1 MFFKLRM
8 YEKNGKSYCISKGC
22 VVNNESG
29 CYSDYIETV
38 FNEKICH
45 TKADAECREVTFK
58 LGFPKSIKDK
68 IKAKT
73 DFSDSD
79 EAYAISVGEKT
90 VVYAGR
96 EGGFIFAVAT
106 LMQLAESCELM
117 GGLIYDYPY
126 SATRGYRA
134 FLPPRS
140 EFKVF
145 REVVDFLA
153 YYKFNKIIL
162 EIGGAMEYKKHP
174 KINERWVEFC
184 KEVKVYSGRT
194 HEIQHKTYPW
204 PKNSIHC
211 DNGGGDILTQDECRE
226 LAAYCR
232 SRGLEVIPE
241 CPTYS
246 HCDYL
251 VQAYPEIREM
261 EGDMHPDTY
270 CPNHPETYKIVFDI
284 LGEVIDVFR
293 PKMLN
298 IGHDEMYTIGKCPK
312 CRNTPAPV
320 LYSNDIKKIKAF
332 LDEHGVKTL
341 MWGEKLL
348 NAHYKG
354 QRYGGAGHGEGYQHV
369 PALHPCRYLLPKD
382 ITMLHWYYTFNEKY
396 DNVYHDNGFDVV
408 FGNFGIFY
416 AKNWAKRVKAGV
428 GGGFTSNWGSYLEE
442 YMQRNAQYLNLVSSA
457 YAYWTE
463 PFEYDSYGKS
473 HHLFATMRELFK
485 LKCKKIKNPLY
496 VTHTTDYNIPYNT
509 FYDGVFIV
517 DEKYLLGNYE
527 IKYSDGSVCYLPVK
541 YGTNI
546 SSRTFEDYINSANLR
561 EAAYTTMPEKYGDG
575 FAYRAVYENPN
586 PDGKIVSIRY
596 VPSENK
602 PDAEVELLGFS
613 VERSFVDADVEYDNF
628 EETGFA
634 IDGGRTIGKKNK

>member
-1 MFFKLRM
+1 M
-8 YEKNGKSYCISKGC
+8 
-22 VVNNESG
+22 
-29 CYSDYIETV
+29 
-38 FNEKICH
+38 
-45 TKADAECREVTFK
+45 
-58 LGFPKSIKDK
+58 KDK

-73 DFSDSD
+73 EFSESD

-90 VVYAGR
+90 VVYAKR

-106 LMQLAESCELM
+106 LMQLAESDELV

-126 SATRGYRA
+126 SGTRGYRA
-134 FLPPRS
+134 FLPPRA
-140 EFKVF
+140 EFGVF

-162 EIGGAMEYKKHP
+162 EIGGAMEYKRHP

-246 HCDYL
+246 HCDYI
-251 VQAYPEIREM
+251 VQAYPQIREM
-261 EGDMHPDTY
+261 EGDKHPDTY
-270 CPNHPETYKIVFDI
+270 CPHHPDTYKIVFDI
-284 LGEVIDVFR
+284 LEEVIDVFQ
-293 PKMLN
+293 PKMVN

-312 CRNTPAPV
+312 CKGTPAPV
-320 LYSNDIKKIKAF
+320 LYTNDIKKIKAF
-332 LDEHGVKTL
+332 LDERGVKTL

-348 NAHYKG
+348 NAYRDG
-354 QRYGGAGHGEGYQHV
+354 ERFGGAGHGEGYQHV
-369 PALHPCRYLLPKD
+369 PALHPCRKLLPKD

-396 DNVYHDNGFDVV
+396 DNVYHEGGFKAV
-408 FGNFGIFY
+408 FGNFGVLQL
-416 AKNWAKRVKAGV
+416 KNWSKRTLQGI

-442 YMQRNAQYLNLVSSA
+442 YMQRNCQYLNLVSSA
-457 YAYWTE
+457 YAYWSD
-463 PFEYDSYGKS
+463 PIEYDSYGKV
-473 HHLFATMRELFK
+473 HHLFAAMSELFK
-485 LKCKKIKNPLY
+485 LKCQKTKNPLFI
-496 VTHTTDYNIPYNT
+496 THTTDCFIKYEC

-517 DEKYLLGNYE
+517 DEKFLLGKYE
-527 IKYSDGSVCYLPVK
+527 IKYANGAVAYLPVK

-546 SSRTFEDYINSANLR
+546 SSCNFEEYMNSMNLR
-561 EAAYTTMPEKYGDG
+561 EAAYTTLPERYGSG

-586 PDGKIVSIRY
+586 PDGKIVSISY
-596 VPSENK
+596 IPEAGKEDVS
-602 PDAEVELLGFS
+602 VELVSFS
-613 VERSFVDADVEYDNF
+613 VARKSEAVDVEYDSF
-628 EETGFA
+628 ENTAFA
-634 IDGGRTIGKKNK
+634 IDGGRTLENTKKSK